1 MSSKKKPL
9 IYFLSQFGPNNPL
22 NYACPSCETTTTFSS
37 QIHLS
42 TSKDSDPENYYQCQK
57 CGKLETSNEKGQDG
71 TRVGLEIPCECGGQF
86 RRDKNIFCPNC
97 QDRKF
102 EDNKAEDNLIATEA
116 EIESLSKIHGS
127 EEMAFGFHGQKDES
141 GTEEEAEYEEPDF
154 KKLISELREIT
165 SDGSTFNF
173 EVSPNGKGNEYLFN
187 VGLDYELESVLA
199 NWLDIILVPDTSYIS
214 AEFKLTIK
222 DNIICLDCSTTCKY
236 WQDLN
241 KYENKDLFTLDIV
254 KILLPDYEF
263 EDVDLEAL
271 SLPFRY
277 TQNNK
282 GYHFYWP
289 FFTADYYDNRK
300 ELYFEIP
307 LDDLKSKLEPLLHEI
322 LINFDS
328 GDSID
333 HDDSC
338 TKMIEVL
345 DGRISIL
352 ETYEY
357 SLSFDIEDF

>member
-1 MSSKKKPL
+1 
-9 IYFLSQFGPNNPL
+9 
-22 NYACPSCETTTTFSS
+22 
-37 QIHLS
+37 
-42 TSKDSDPENYYQCQK
+42 
-57 CGKLETSNEKGQDG
+57 
-71 TRVGLEIPCECGGQF
+71 
-86 RRDKNIFCPNC
+86 
-97 QDRKF
+97 
-102 EDNKAEDNLIATEA
+102 
-116 EIESLSKIHGS
+116 
-127 EEMAFGFHGQKDES
+127 
-141 GTEEEAEYEEPDF
+141 
-154 KKLISELREIT
+154 
-165 SDGSTFNF
+165 
-173 EVSPNGKGNEYLFN
+173 
-187 VGLDYELESVLA
+187 
-199 NWLDIILVPDTSYIS
+199 
-214 AEFKLTIK
+214 
-222 DNIICLDCSTTCKY
+222 
-236 WQDLN
+236 
-241 KYENKDLFTLDIV
+241 
-254 KILLPDYEF
+254 LLPDYEF